1 MERTLPVLATLL
13 AALDLCRA
21 HFAYALKIIG
31 PWFVILL
38 IVPFISSAAGIA
50 PPPNDGRSENYL
62 LDLLF
67 LVLSVIAWG
76 SIAVLWHWRVLRDDS
91 QSGKILIFDRRV
103 FRYILR
109 GILIGLVVVATAIAV
124 GFPLMLI
131 GRSLIAT
138 AGGFYVIGAMM
149 VCLWVL
155 IGIVF
160 GRLSIALPAIALD
173 HPNFG
178 LGDAWN
184 ATRHN
189 SFRLLVVTSLPLL
202 LAMSLYWV
210 LGLAGFED
218 TDLHPSLQ
226 HWSFLRV
233 LLQIWDFAFALFGL
247 AVLSL
252 TYAFFVERRDKTALQ
267 ES

>member
-1 MERTLPVLATLL
+1 MERKLPVLATLV

-31 PWFVILL
+31 PWFGILL
-38 IVPFISSAAGIA
+38 IVPFISSAANIA
-50 PPPNDGRSENYL
+50 PSPNEGSFENPL
-62 LDLLF
+62 LDSLF

-91 QSGKILIFDRRV
+91 QSGKIVIFDRRV
-103 FRYILR
+103 FGYILR
-109 GILIGLVVVATAIAV
+109 GILIGLFVVAVAFVV
-124 GFPLMLI
+124 GLPMILI
-131 GRSLIAT
+131 GRALIGAT
-138 AGGFYVIGAMM
+138 GGFYVFGAMM
-149 VCLWVL
+149 ICLWVL

-173 HPNFG
+173 HPKFG

-184 ATRHN
+184 ATQQN
-189 SFRLLVVTSLPLL
+189 SFRLLIVTSLPLL

-218 TDLHPSLQ
+218 TELYPSLQ
-226 HWSFLRV
+226 HWSVLRV
-233 LLQIWDFAFALFGL
+233 LLHIWDFAVALFGL

-252 TYAFFVERRDKTALQ
+252 TYAFFVDRRDKTALQ
-267 ES
+267 EG